1 MNTRETRVAGIINAL
16 VNPLLMC
23 SFLPIIEGKAAL
35 DLSSPTGFWGQ
46 LALAVVIAEVVSSLP
61 QFGRVVGDWV
71 DFFGFKPGGPA
82 SKIAGTVFAATLLF
96 LIIGLAEIAFQTGF
110 GLVGETTYFSRWAK
124 LATGGWAF
132 VVVGGLLFDPIA
144 AKIAHVLVGEK
155 TSQIEEVLEAE

>member
-1 MNTRETRVAGIINAL
+1 MGTARTCRRHRRGGEFATAVWKGR
-16 VNPLLMC
+16 
-23 SFLPIIEGKAAL
+23 
-35 DLSSPTGFWGQ
+35 WG
-46 LALAVVIAEVVSSLP
+46 
-61 QFGRVVGDWV
+61 WV

-82 SKIAGTVFAATLLF
+82 VKIAGTVFAATLLF

>member
-35 DLSSPTGFWGQ
+35 DMSSPTGFWGQ
-46 LALAVVIAEVVSSLP
+46 LALAVVIAEAVSSPP

-71 DFFGFKPGGPA
+71 DFFGFKPGGPV

-110 GLVGETTYFSRWAK
+110 GLVDETTYFSRWAK

-132 VVVGGLLFDPIA
+132 VVVGGLLFDPVA
-144 AKIAHVLVGEK
+144 AKVAHVLVGEK
-155 TSQIEEVLEAE
+155 APQTEEMLEVE